1 MPKREKPFAKGASM
15 SGRHTVYA
23 REEELLLIDGY
34 YVEKYRRFPYED
46 IQAILWTEDK
56 TFKGLNIG
64 LAVILGLIAFVA
76 FLNGAIGVMV
86 IFLIMT
92 AMPTLSL
99 VVYALQGGKIKAFII
114 TPAQQT
120 SLNFIRTKR
129 KLDKLFHLLNE
140 KGVMPPAHG
149 SPDV

>member
-1 MPKREKPFAKGASM
+1 M

-23 REEELLLIDGY
+23 REEELLLVDGY

-64 LAVILGLIAFVA
+64 FAVILGLIAFGA
-76 FLNGAIGVMV
+76 FLNEAIAVMV
-86 IFLIMT
+86 TFLIFT
-92 AMPTLSL
+92 AMPALSL
-99 VVYALQGGKIKAFII
+99 VVYALQGGKIKAYII

-140 KGVMPPAHG
+140 KGVMPPPHG
-149 SPDV
+149 SSDV